1 MKPPDL
7 PGMGW
12 CDRPLPA
19 IQFKKRVEDAHG
31 DDDEDDLVAASPL
44 RAEFFLVPGRA
55 ELAANDLPV
64 LQKLSVARD
73 FRRFF

>member
-7 PGMGW
+7 PEMGW

-44 RAEFFLVPGRA
+44 RALRASFFWFLV
-55 ELAANDLPV
+55 
-64 LQKLSVARD
+64 ARN
-73 FRRFF
+73 